1 MGSIIEISE
10 FPAMA
15 FDSTSHPRKGRSSGR
30 GAGSRRRAEAR
41 RDRADYAFSLYV
53 EGPRDGE
60 LLRVWARRSFPD
72 IVRPLERCTTI
83 LGGRQLARA
92 VDHFRGRGGI
102 EQGHRGLVVL
112 DRDHHA
118 EASSLLA
125 EEPGLEVF
133 TWSRRHIESYLL
145 VRPAIGRLLEREGQV
160 GAWTEIVKAH
170 IPPLD
175 AEEACR
181 NLDAKRLLGIRGPL
195 ARDLGRVLP
204 PADIARSM
212 RPDEFHEDVRNLLSR
227 IRAGLGAGPD
237 ELKVVRRP
245 KKATR

>member
-1 MGSIIEISE
+1 
-10 FPAMA
+10 MA

-60 LLRVWARRSFPD
+60 LLRVWARRSFPE
-72 IVRPLERCTTI
+72 IVRPLERCPTI

-160 GAWTEIVKAH
+160 GAWTEIVNAH
-170 IPPLD
+170 IPPL
-175 AEEACR
+175 
-181 NLDAKRLLGIRGPL
+181 G
-195 ARDLGRVLP
+195 
-204 PADIARSM
+204 
-212 RPDEFHEDVRNLLSR
+212 
-227 IRAGLGAGPD
+227 D
-237 ELKVVRRP
+237 ELPV
-245 KKATR
+245 ATPQLMEFVGPRGKSPTASISSVTSLTS